1 MLFRSVSYTFKGNT
15 IKEALDKALELLP
28 ADWWYRY
35 DFGTNRLS
43 IGPRPTIPSHYATL
57 GNNVVKM
64 KLKRSIEKIIND
76 VFFSG
81 GQVTP
86 DTNLFIR
93 VSDPTS
99 IQQWRRGLAKIS
111 DNRVIIDATARL
123 LAGVAIERSNGPQ
136 YSGSLTIGNADF
148 PIEEVKVGELIGF
161 GGYGSFV
168 DKLGLQLMSRTYNTD
183 TISGNLEIGRASC
196 RERV

>member
-1 MLFRSVSYTFKGNT
+1 MLFRS
-15 IKEALDKALELLP
+15 
-28 ADWWYRY
+28 
-35 DFGTNRLS
+35 
-43 IGPRPTIPSHYATL
+43 
-57 GNNVVKM
+57 
-64 KLKRSIEKIIND
+64 
-76 VFFSG
+76 
-81 GQVTP
+81 
-86 DTNLFIR
+86 
-93 VSDPTS
+93 S

-183 TISGNLEIGRASC
+183 TISGNLETLPAKVAKRIEDIKRNLDMQEQENNPVSPS
-196 RERV
+196 